1 MIRSFPR
8 AARCDRIAPF
18 HVMALVAQA
27 EALSAAGHD
36 VIHLGVGEPD
46 FPTPEAVL
54 RAGQQALAEG
64 RTRYTA
70 AAGIEPLREAIS
82 GFYRSQFGVTVPAE
96 RILITP
102 GASGGLQLLL
112 SALVGPGDGVLLT
125 DPGYPC
131 NRHFVE
137 LVSGEPQPLLL
148 TAENGWQVE
157 PHAVAAAWRNNTRVA
172 LLASPDNP
180 TGNVLP
186 AANIAALADIARE
199 RDGALIIDE
208 IYQGLVYDAPASSAL
223 AVADDVLVLNSF
235 SKYFGMTGWRLGWV
249 VVPPALVPDLERMAQ
264 NFFLAPSTP
273 AQYAALAAFAPANLA
288 ELERRRAVLA
298 ERRALLCER
307 LPELGFRIMGEP
319 AGAFYLYLD
328 ASALTDDSYAFCQTL
343 LARTHVALTPGVD
356 FGTAHGPQRY
366 LRVAYT
372 CELARL
378 EEALGRIRQF
388 LEQQ

>member
-1 MIRSFPR
+1 
-8 AARCDRIAPF
+8 
-18 HVMALVAQA
+18 MALVAQA
-27 EALSAAGHD
+27 EELGAAGHD

-46 FPTPEAVL
+46 FPTPDAVL
-54 RAGQQALAEG
+54 RAGQQALASG

-82 GFYRSQFGVTVPAE
+82 AFYLQQFGVAVSAE
-96 RILITP
+96 RILVTP

-137 LVSGEPQPLLL
+137 LVSAEPQPLLL
-148 TAENGWQVE
+148 TPENGWQVE
-157 PHAVAAAWRNNTRVA
+157 PGAVAAAWQHNTRAA

-180 TGNVLP
+180 TGNVLS

-199 RDGALIIDE
+199 RNGALIVDE
-208 IYQGLVYDAPASSAL
+208 IYQGLVYDTPASSAL

-273 AQYAALAAFAPANLA
+273 AQYAALAAFEPDTLA

-298 ERRALLCER
+298 ERRALLRER
-307 LPELGFRIMGEP
+307 LPQLGFRIMGEP

-328 ASALTDDSYAFCQTL
+328 ASALTDDSYAFCQAL
-343 LARTHVALTPGVD
+343 LAHTHVALTPGVD
-356 FGTAHGPQRY
+356 FGSMHGPQRY

-372 CELARL
+372 CELARMEDAL
-378 EEALGRIRQF
+378 ERIRRF
-388 LEQQ
+388 LEQQQ